1 MHHIF
6 YMAMPPAYAERT
18 KQNRQKKYA
27 VCMQKV
33 NKAEP
38 NRNAGCLHAQDEQSR
53 HIQYM
58 GPWLNLDRAT
68 GFGLSFFKKRSLS
81 KKIPRG
87 RNR

>member
-1 MHHIF
+1 MLAIF
-6 YMAMPPAYAERT
+6 LFHAPHLLHGYAACIRRT
-18 KQNRQKKYA
+18 DKAEQAKKYA
-27 VCMQKV
+27 VCMHRM

-68 GFGLSFFKKRSLS
+68 GFGLSFFKKEA
-81 KKIPRG
+81 
-87 RNR
+87 